1 MKYIDNSKSNFSM
14 IQFGYAPDL
23 FEIFKSQLSVP
34 MFITS
39 TIETKDDG
47 QEDIPLIIVRNDKD
61 KFFLVENKRQNQSA
75 VLAEHIFSM
84 IHHINYRD
92 LSYNVC
98 PVWYTE
104 ETDLN
109 EIPNHFVDVV
119 MNKMP
124 VIWLKD
130 YPGKEK
136 EDFFAQSV
144 AFFYVKNVFKKDKQP
159 DAFII
164 HLISTSDV
172 PLIKSKLPRD
182 IRADGPLK
190 IYPCDTNSFQG
201 HK

>member
-61 KFFLVENKRQNQSA
+61 KFFLVEYKRQNQSA

-109 EIPNHFVDVV
+109 EIPNHFVDEV

-130 YPGKEK
+130 YPG
-136 EDFFAQSV
+136 
-144 AFFYVKNVFKKDKQP
+144 
-159 DAFII
+159 
-164 HLISTSDV
+164 
-172 PLIKSKLPRD
+172 
-182 IRADGPLK
+182 
-190 IYPCDTNSFQG
+190 
-201 HK
+201 

>member
-1 MKYIDNSKSNFSM
+1 MLKLDKSIPHLYTKQKKNKFQKPA
-14 IQFGYAPDL
+14 IVQ
-23 FEIFKSQLSVP
+23 I
-34 MFITS
+34 IT
-39 TIETKDDG
+39 EGTKDFYK
-47 QEDIPLIIVRNDKD
+47 V
-61 KFFLVENKRQNQSA
+61 
-75 VLAEHIFSM
+75 
-84 IHHINYRD
+84 
-92 LSYNVC
+92 
-98 PVWYTE
+98 
-104 ETDLN
+104 DLN
-109 EIPNHFVDVV
+109 EIPNHFVDEV

-182 IRADGPLK
+182 IHADGPLK